1 MRLAHAAQVVFHFPA
16 KRTWE
21 LSCLYASVENER
33 IWHVLYE
40 IRYFPFAR
48 RKQSANL
55 RRGRA
60 PYLPAG
66 SDGLSKIWQKCVFL
80 RARHSTLLFAWQ
92 WEMSRSSTG
101 HLAGSCFA
109 GTSIPEQDTNAVL
122 LFFVRL
128 KNPFNFKTS
137 CALLL
142 IIFVFLRPYQ
152 PISKCD
158 SYECKRWFRLFL
170 K

>member
-1 MRLAHAAQVVFHFPA
+1 MQLKWFSIFQLKGHGNFLAYMHPS
-16 KRTWE
+16 RTG
-21 LSCLYASVENER
+21 LNER

-48 RKQSANL
+48 RKQSTNL

-80 RARHSTLLFAWQ
+80 RARHSTRLFAWQ

-109 GTSIPEQDTNAVL
+109 GTSIPEQDTNAL
-122 LFFVRL
+122 LFFSLGWKTHFILKPAVR
-128 KNPFNFKTS
+128 
-137 CALLL
+137 CCLLFCFFVYGL
-142 IIFVFLRPYQ
+142 INR
-152 PISKCD
+152 
-158 SYECKRWFRLFL
+158 
-170 K
+170 